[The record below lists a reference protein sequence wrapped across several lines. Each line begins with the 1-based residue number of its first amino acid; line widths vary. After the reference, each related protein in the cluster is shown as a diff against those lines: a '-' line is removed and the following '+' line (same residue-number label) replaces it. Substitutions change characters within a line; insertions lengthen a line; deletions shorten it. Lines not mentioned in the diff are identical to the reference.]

1 MTALVHWPVVSRLAM
16 SLVKQTSACT
26 RQRSACSTH
35 CWGEASD
42 DLERVTPQSRECLH
56 VETTRNKRRC
66 SRCETPSEKSCAR
79 PETPSETSV
88 WQTPTDGTPM
98 LVPIP
103 PSPPA
108 RSGICLVKLQPVLKT
123 QPSRDSLEQ
132 DVDAIFANKLC
143 YRCLCVKPGE
153 RKDEF
158 KIVVLHH
165 DSTEFCSRRRR
176 TNGQDSKIFGCTL
189 DLDRTVRVQTSCLWI

>member
-1 MTALVHWPVVSRLAM
+1 MFHTLL
-16 SLVKQTSACT
+16 
-26 RQRSACSTH
+26 
-35 CWGEASD
+35 GEAS

-66 SRCETPSEKSCAR
+66 SRSETPSEKSCAR

-108 RSGICLVKLQPVLKT
+108 RSGICLVKLEPVLKT
-123 QPSRDSLEQ
+123 QPSRESLEQ
-132 DVDAIFANKLC
+132 VVDAIFASNVC
-143 YRCLCVKPGE
+143 CRCLCVNLESGNTNSKMLSFTTTVLNFALAEAE
-153 RKDEF
+153 RKGKTRNFSDVHWTWIGRFECRQAVSGF
-158 KIVVLHH
+158 EVQPLGHCDH
-165 DSTEFCSRRRR
+165 FST
-176 TNGQDSKIFGCTL
+176 
-189 DLDRTVRVQTSCLWI
+189 